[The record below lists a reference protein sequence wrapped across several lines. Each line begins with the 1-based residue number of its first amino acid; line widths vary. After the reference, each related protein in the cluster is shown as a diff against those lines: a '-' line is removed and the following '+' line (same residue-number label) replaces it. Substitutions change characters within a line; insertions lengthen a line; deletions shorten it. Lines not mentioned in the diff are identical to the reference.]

1 MNIAISESPHR
12 DIMDQ
17 IKDHEAMKRM
27 VDALEISIRNLGR
40 NGQWI
45 IVGKHGTIQTLGDR
59 EAFVLY
65 VVARS
70 RRKFSAIKRKLTA
83 QGLKLIRDGGEQGS
97 LLLKSLPDGIVA
109 KSLRAVLGLKKRPSK
124 ITSSNNEEVS
134 VPQALGSSS

>member
-45 IVGKHGTIQTLGDR
+45 IVGKHGTIQTLAGR
-59 EAFVLY
+59 ATFVLY

-70 RRKFSAIKRKLTA
+70 KRKFSAIKNKLTA
-83 QGLKLIRDGGEQGS
+83 LGLRVIQDRGEQGS
-97 LLLKSLPDGIVA
+97 FFLKGLPSATAAETLSPASDEPRD
-109 KSLRAVLGLKKRPSK
+109 RA
-124 ITSSNNEEVS
+124 SSTHAPNNA
-134 VPQALGSSS
+134 P